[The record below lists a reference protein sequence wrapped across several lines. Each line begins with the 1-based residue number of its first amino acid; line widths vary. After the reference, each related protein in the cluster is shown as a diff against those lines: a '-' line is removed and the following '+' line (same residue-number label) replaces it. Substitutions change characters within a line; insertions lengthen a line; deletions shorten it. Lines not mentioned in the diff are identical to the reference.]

1 MAPLAVTDE
10 ELQAVVRRITE
21 AVEALIRGD
30 I

>member
-10 ELQAVVRRITE
+10 ELQAAVRRITE